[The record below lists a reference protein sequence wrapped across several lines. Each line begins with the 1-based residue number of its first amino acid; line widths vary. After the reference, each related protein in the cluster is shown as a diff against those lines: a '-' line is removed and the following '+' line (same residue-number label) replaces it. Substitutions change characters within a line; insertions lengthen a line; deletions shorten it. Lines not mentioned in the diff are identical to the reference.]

1 MYIYIHVYMYTCIY
15 ISMYLYNNNI
25 YIYIYI
31 YTYVC
36 MYLHRIDEP
45 PLHDI
50 QSVNPDGTF
59 LYIWVLLLL
68 TFFMA
73 MLRMD
78 TLGMCHA
85 NVQASYNAM
94 QRPACCMKL
103 HGGMIRTHVLTDF
116 AGRDSPGP
124 HLGPHHSSSSSSSCR
139 SAAAAAAGGC
149 PCHPIPPPLHR
160 HRWAMMLW
168 CVRHRCVRL
177 WCPAARLV

>member
-1 MYIYIHVYMYTCIY
+1 
-15 ISMYLYNNNI
+15 MYLYNNNI
-25 YIYIYI
+25 YINIYI

-124 HLGPHHSSSSSSSCR
+124 HLGPHHSSSSSSCR
-139 SAAAAAAGGC
+139 CCCCCCRRLPVSSHTATIAPA
-149 PCHPIPPPLHR
+149 PLGPR
-160 HRWAMMLW
+160 TAPMCEAMMP
-168 CVRHRCVRL
+168 CC
-177 WCPAARLV
+177 

>member
-1 MYIYIHVYMYTCIY
+1 
-15 ISMYLYNNNI
+15 
-25 YIYIYI
+25 
-31 YTYVC
+31 

-124 HLGPHHSSSSSSSCR
+124 HLGPTTHHHHR
-139 SAAAAAAGGC
+139 PAAAAAAAAGGC

-177 WCPAARLV
+177 WCPAARLVKCRA